1 MAPSPWRDEVG
12 LLEKHS
18 RAKRSLF
25 FGADEGGGVKQQR
38 AAAFRT
44 RHDSPRLSACGLSN
58 VSEVAAGNF
67 MGAGGANRTRK
78 RKDAGEA
85 IGRVLA

>member
-25 FGADEGGGVKQQR
+25 FGADEGGGVKQQGWQL
-38 AAAFRT
+38 FGHVT
-44 RHDSPRLSACGLSN
+44 
-58 VSEVAAGNF
+58 
-67 MGAGGANRTRK
+67 
-78 RKDAGEA
+78 
-85 IGRVLA
+85 IVLA